1 MDRAPRQQF
10 PGLFLRCTR
19 LRIKAV
25 QTRRCVKTNDQTPQE
40 ARRAVLVFSRP
51 LHKPGRPAGQE
62 GPAALTTPS
71 SARNAR
77 LAGSCISQTC
87 EHVGR
92 RRQLAFWVTI
102 ALLFCAYSHCG
113 PFLYEYIQAP
123 TDLAEQMLSG
133 NSTTSYSNLVF
144 KLFTNPICNR

>member
-1 MDRAPRQQF
+1 MVFSCPLRKRGQPVGQEEAPSPTSGRLGPRRPAPRN
-10 PGLFLRCTR
+10 TW
-19 LRIKAV
+19 
-25 QTRRCVKTNDQTPQE
+25 
-40 ARRAVLVFSRP
+40 
-51 LHKPGRPAGQE
+51 
-62 GPAALTTPS
+62 
-71 SARNAR
+71 
-77 LAGSCISQTC
+77 LAGSHILQTC

-92 RRQLAFWVTI
+92 RRQLAFRVTI

-144 KLFTNPICNR
+144 KLFAIPICNR